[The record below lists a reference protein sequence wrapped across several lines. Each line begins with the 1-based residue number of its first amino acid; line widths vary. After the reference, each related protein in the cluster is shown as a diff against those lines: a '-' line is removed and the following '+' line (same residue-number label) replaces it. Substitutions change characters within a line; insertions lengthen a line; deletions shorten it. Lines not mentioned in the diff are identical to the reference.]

1 MMHATIF
8 IGSLK
13 PDTADSNTVK
23 LSRRMKEEFD
33 SYGVTCTLRYLRNR
47 RMGHGVEF
55 DTGDS
60 WDEAG
65 IYYRD
70 INRSDIIMLATPTWW
85 GIHSSLIQQLMER
98 ISGYDDQYIKTG
110 KTPLYG
116 KTFGCAIT
124 ASNDGFQH
132 IEGIFYTFAT
142 NMGFTIPPEA
152 HVTWGTAVG
161 SEENPVD
168 NAETE
173 NQVKNAVR
181 NLVLWSRV
189 LKETNLGPMALKI
202 KPGRVGRLINDRLAG
217 SR

>member
-1 MMHATIF
+1 MHATIF

-13 PDTADSNTVK
+13 PDVEDSNTVV
-23 LSRRMKEEFD
+23 LSRRVKEEFE
-33 SYGVTCTLRYLRNR
+33 SYGVTCALRYLRKR

-55 DTGDS
+55 DTGDDY
-60 WDEAG
+60 DEAG

-70 INRSDIIMLATPTWW
+70 IHRSDIIMLATPTWW
-85 GIHSSLIQQLMER
+85 GIHSSLVQQLMER
-98 ISGYDDQYIKTG
+98 ISGYDDEYIKTG

-116 KTFGCAIT
+116 KTFGCVIT

-189 LKETNLGPMALKI
+189 LKETNLGPTALKI

-217 SR
+217 SK